1 MAELR
6 INNIP
11 IQDDYS
17 ETFSAQMV
25 RVLVTSV
32 NRRWAL
38 EAALEA
44 KGLGRSATAPPCE
57 ATLERELSAQETPDG
72 RPGFLIQMMD
82 RKLEQ
87 LTQCLALRIRKG
99 VVPNP
104 KTSVFDML
112 PPALAEGSV
121 DLEGTVIPR
130 FGDGFEQEIEAFG
143 GRTVYRIP
151 RMDGWLHVERRFATR
166 EAVTGGMF
174 LILADSDENALAAAE
189 KTLEETA
196 KVPLVVVKCAAS
208 GSKVGAKKYTDMVAT
223 TNDKYCPTIEPR
235 PADTHLWESVKC
247 VYEIIVSGPR
257 DADVRE
263 GMKVGIE
270 AATTM
275 PGVLAIHTGN
285 YGGKLGKGKIYLHSL
300 FQDQA

>member
-1 MAELR
+1 MGMAELK

-17 ETFSAQMV
+17 ETFSAQMC
-25 RVLVTSV
+25 RVLITSV

-38 EAALEA
+38 EAALET

-57 ATLERELSAQETPDG
+57 ATLERELSPAETPDG

-87 LTQCLALRIRKG
+87 LQKCLALRIRKG
-99 VVPNP
+99 AVPNP
-104 KTSVFDML
+104 KTSVFNAL
-112 PPALAEGSV
+112 PAELTEDYI
-121 DLEGTVIPR
+121 DLEGTVIQR
-130 FGDGFEQEIEAFG
+130 FGDGFEQEIDAFG
-143 GRTVYRIP
+143 RRVYRIP
-151 RMDGWLHVERRFATR
+151 RMDGWLHVERKFAVR

-174 LILADSDENALAAAE
+174 LILADSDETALAAAE
-189 KTLEETA
+189 KTLDETA
-196 KVPLVVVKCAAS
+196 KVPLIVVKCAAS
-208 GSKVGAKKYTDMVAT
+208 GSKVGAKNYTDMVAT
-223 TNDKYCPTIEPR
+223 TNDQYCPTLPR
-235 PADTHLWESVKC
+235 QPDSHLWDGVNC

-257 DADVRE
+257 DSDVRA
-263 GMKVGIE
+263 GMKTGIE

-285 YGGKLGKGKIYLHSL
+285 YGGKLGKGKIQLHSL
-300 FQDQA
+300 FKD